1 MRSLLFIAVLGL
13 AACGA
18 RSASAPAWPKTAA
31 SDTDGGESLAPRQ
44 PAAVAVAEAAD
55 ADDEDEDIKVVAP
68 TTTTSVMPAAATPA
82 ATPAAAMPPDDPI
95 TIDEIVIEIDD

>member
-18 RSASAPAWPKTAA
+18 RGASGPAWPKTAA

-44 PAAVAVAEAAD
+44 PAALAVAAAA
-55 ADDEDEDIKVVAP
+55 ADDEDVTVDVPP
-68 TTTTSVMPAAATPA
+68 TTTTPATPA
-82 ATPAAAMPPDDPI
+82 ATTPAATPSAAAPPEDPI
-95 TIDEIVIEIDD
+95 TIDEIVIEIDDD